1 MFLYILWSNY
11 HYGYNKRYDRI
22 EFFLNVLMTPMSLVL
37 DILLLP
43 LELIGIIAYKIKERI
58 CK

>member
-11 HYGYNKRYDRI
+11 NYGYNKRYDRI
-22 EFFLNVLMTPMSLVL
+22 EFFLNVLMTPMSLLL

>member
-11 HYGYNKRYDRI
+11 RCGYNKRYDRI
-22 EFFLNVLMTPMSLVL
+22 EFFLNVLMTPMSLIL

-43 LELIGIIAYKIKERI
+43 LELIGLIAYKIKERI

>member
-11 HYGYNKRYDRI
+11 KYGYNKRYDKI
-22 EFFLNVLMTPMSLVL
+22 EFFLNVLMTPMSLIL

-43 LELIGIIAYKIKERI
+43 LELIGLITYKIKERI